1 MNVAFVP
8 KVWSLR
14 RAVWLRRFGIGL
26 LILFAVELLARVVV
40 APLDLPLFVSDTGG
54 RNLGLIPGAHGRV
67 HMYGRTIEV
76 SVDAEGH
83 RKTVG
88 AGGSCARHRLDL
100 IGDSQVFGWGL
111 SDSETIASRLQARL
125 GPDWRV
131 VNHGIPEIG
140 PLQYARVLQ
149 TVPNDAEV
157 LIVFTEVNDLWDTY
171 DMSRNA
177 TRCGFLTES
186 WWPRSNLI
194 CPVLNLRAL
203 QAGFAAY
210 DELTRQRALAPI
222 GFDATSGIASRILAL
237 HVREMFVKSEVR
249 VHPHLHFTVLPFDGR
264 FSAEARQDYFPPP
277 NPNTPR
283 YFDDDYD
290 MIAAFA
296 RPSDPRGLYLPRDP
310 HLSPR
315 GASLFADQVAANFV
329 ATSNPSA
336 TAAPGEAE
344 CGQ

>member
-1 MNVAFVP
+1 
-8 KVWSLR
+8 
-14 RAVWLRRFGIGL
+14 
-26 LILFAVELLARVVV
+26 V
-40 APLDLPLFVSDTGG
+40 APLDLPLFISDPDG

-67 HMYGRTIEV
+67 HMYGRAIEV
-76 SVDAEGH
+76 SVDTEGH
-83 RKTVG
+83 RTTVG
-88 AGGSCARHRLDL
+88 AGGACTRHRLDL

-111 SDSETIASRLQARL
+111 GDSETIASRLQARL

-131 VNHGIPEIG
+131 VNHGIPETG

-149 TVPNDAEV
+149 TVPKDAEV
-157 LIVFTEVNDLWDTY
+157 LMVFTEVNDLWDTY

-203 QAGFAAY
+203 QVGFAAY
-210 DELTRQRALAPI
+210 DGLTRQRALAPL
-222 GFDATSGIASRILAL
+222 GFDATSGIASRLLAL
-237 HVREMFVKSEVR
+237 HVRSMFVKAGMR

-264 FSAEARQDYFPPP
+264 YSAQARLDYFPPP

-296 RPSDPRGLYLPRDP
+296 RAPDPKSLYLPRDP

-315 GASLFADQVAANFV
+315 GAALFADQVAPTFAAIANAA
-329 ATSNPSA
+329 ATS
-336 TAAPGEAE
+336 APGKAE